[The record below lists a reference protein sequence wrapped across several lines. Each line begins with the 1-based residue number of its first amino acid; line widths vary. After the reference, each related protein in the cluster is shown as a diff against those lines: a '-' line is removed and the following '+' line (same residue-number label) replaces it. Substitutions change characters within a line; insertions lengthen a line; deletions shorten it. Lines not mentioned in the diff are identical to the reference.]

1 MNLKYLA
8 KFPLTG
14 SDIDRSISL
23 LDLDVLAEVEEDPEI
38 NAWST
43 QAIKFLRSAFATS
56 AVKAS
61 SSSMWSPSKAS
72 YNMLKLID
80 KLILG
85 LLLLFKI

>member
-43 QAIKFLRSAFATS
+43 HAIKFLRSVLATS

-61 SSSMWSPSKAS
+61 SSSM
-72 YNMLKLID
+72 
-80 KLILG
+80 
-85 LLLLFKI
+85 

>member
-1 MNLKYLA
+1 MNWNYLA

-23 LDLDVLAEVEEDPEI
+23 RDLDVLAEVEEDPEI

-43 QAIKFLRSAFATS
+43 QAIKFLRSALATS

-61 SSSMWSPSKAS
+61 SSSM
-72 YNMLKLID
+72 
-80 KLILG
+80 
-85 LLLLFKI
+85 